1 VTEFTEVTSRDR
13 TSNFLTDHQKSRRD
27 GRFSDEYMQ
36 LSPGAAPTISLVAEP
51 KPLRADARRNRV
63 RVLKAAEAVFA
74 ARGTGAST
82 EEVAREAGVGIGTV
96 FRHFPTKEA
105 LLEAVLLE
113 RMREFAE
120 EAEQWSRA
128 VEPGTAF
135 FTLLTDWVEM
145 GAAKNAY
152 RDALAAAG
160 AAVPRHG
167 AEVGMRV
174 REALHTLLT
183 GAQNAGAVRK
193 DVDVPE
199 LIALLVGASHA
210 VGHLGDD
217 TPLRQHAVEII
228 FDGLRPSHG

>member
-1 VTEFTEVTSRDR
+1 
-13 TSNFLTDHQKSRRD
+13 
-27 GRFSDEYMQ
+27 
-36 LSPGAAPTISLVAEP
+36 VAEP

-63 RVLKAAEAVFA
+63 RVLRAAEAVFA
-74 ARGTGAST
+74 ARGAGAST

-105 LLEAVLLE
+105 LLEAVLVE

-120 EAEQWSRA
+120 EAERWSA
-128 VEPGTAF
+128 AEEPGTAF
-135 FTLLTDWVEM
+135 FTLLADWVGL

-152 RDALAAAG
+152 SDALAAVG
-160 AAVPRHG
+160 AAVPRLGGEPG
-167 AEVGMRV
+167 ARV
-174 REALHTLLT
+174 REALRTLLT
-183 GAQNAGAVRK
+183 GAQKAGAVRL

-210 VGHLGDD
+210 VGQLGED
-217 TPLRQHAVEII
+217 TPLRQHAVGII